1 MTQQESPYIAQCSFC
16 REGLLRFMR
25 CRQCDAVVAICDQC
39 ELIWRNI
46 AAVHTNTRCPSSGSF
61 PACPVCGTVDA
72 GWSRLNRH
80 NVIEASLSQY
90 IAGESV

>member
-39 ELIWRNI
+39 ELICAI
-46 AAVHTNTRCPSSGSF
+46 LPPCTPIPAAPPPAVFPLARCAARLM
-61 PACPVCGTVDA
+61 PAGPG
-72 GWSRLNRH
+72 
-80 NVIEASLSQY
+80 
-90 IAGESV
+90 